1 MTAERPILI
10 VDDDEDIRDVITIAL
25 EVRGYTVK
33 TATDGVEVMELLSQ
47 GLRPALI
54 LLDVMMPNMD
64 GPTVLAALRSNP
76 ELNEI
81 PVVLLSGDTKIAETA
96 RQLHSDG
103 YLVKPI
109 GTEKL
114 TRTVERFAASA

>member
-1 MTAERPILI
+1 MTAQRPILV
-10 VDDDEDIRDVITIAL
+10 VDDDEDIRAVITMAL
-25 EVRGYTVK
+25 QVRGYTVT
-33 TATDGVEVMELLSQ
+33 TATDGVEVMELLSR

-64 GPTVLAALRSNP
+64 GPAVLEAVRSRP
-76 ELNEI
+76 ELQDI
-81 PVVLLSGDTKIAETA
+81 PIVLLSGDTKIAETA

-114 TRTVERFAASA
+114 ARAVERFAVSA